1 MTTTRYEYLVNELKS
16 ELIIQGFG
24 KKRQKKIF
32 GLINRQE
39 YDELRDIINDYMIN
53 NLIDEIGNE
62 REIIASNIA
71 NILNSFDL
79 LNGLLIIFNEEPQSS
94 LTKARKLFKRKV
106 FINIY
111 DLAEGRYDMRV
122 TRRFLISDMRTNP
135 DRCFPLKVAKR
146 YPVLKCFLWKIF

>member
-71 NILNSFDL
+71 NILNSLDL

-94 LTKARKLFKRKV
+94 LTKARKLFKKKV

>member
-39 YDELRDIINDYMIN
+39 YDELRGIINDYMLN
-53 NLIDEIGNE
+53 NLIDEIVNE
-62 REIIASNIA
+62 REFIASNIA
-71 NILNSFDL
+71 NILNSLDL

-122 TRRFLISDMRTNP
+122 TRRFLISDMRENP

>member
-39 YDELRDIINDYMIN
+39 YDELRGIINDYMIN

-71 NILNSFDL
+71 NILNSLDL

-94 LTKARKLFKRKV
+94 LTKARKLFKKNV

-111 DLAEGRYDMRV
+111 DLAEGRYDMR
-122 TRRFLISDMRTNP
+122 TTKRLLIRDMRENP

>member
-39 YDELRDIINDYMIN
+39 YDELRGIINDYMLN
-53 NLIDEIGNE
+53 NLIDEIVNE
-62 REIIASNIA
+62 REFIASNIA
-71 NILNSFDL
+71 NILNSLDL

-94 LTKARKLFKRKV
+94 LTKARKLFKNKV

-122 TRRFLISDMRTNP
+122 TRRFLISDMRENP